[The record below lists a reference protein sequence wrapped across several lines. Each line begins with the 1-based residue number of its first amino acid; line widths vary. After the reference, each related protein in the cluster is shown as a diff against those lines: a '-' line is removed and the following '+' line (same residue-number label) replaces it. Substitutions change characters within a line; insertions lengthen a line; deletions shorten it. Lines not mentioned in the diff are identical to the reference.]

1 MSAFGG
7 KAVIA
12 EMSAAAKIPLFDHLV
27 GEREHIVGDFYVKR
41 LCRFEIENERKLGRL
56 FNWQVGWLG
65 TLKDFVHVHCG
76 MFANFVVVGPVS
88 YEAPGVYKIVDSRI
102 RRLS

>member
-41 LCRFEIENERKLGRL
+41 LCRFEIENERELGRL

-65 TLKDFVHVHCG
+65 TLKDFVDVHCG
-76 MFANFVVVGPVS
+76 MFAYFVVVGPVK
-88 YEAPGVYKIVDSRI
+88 YEAPGVYK
-102 RRLS
+102 LSIPI